1 MSSNMV
7 RVVSFVLFQ
16 LFLTCKSDGLPQ
28 WVYRVDSCPDSNN
41 ISQWISASKR
51 LNCYNDLTSNDP
63 NEQKRVYHCVPTSFL
78 NETVEF
84 CGRSIPIAPG
94 NCPVYS
100 NTITVSTIS
109 PIKCRDFVFGC
120 PLELFHS
127 KEVYRYPECL
137 SLNFEDR
144 CFKADGKCQT
154 LLAIPDS
161 TKTPIAVTTMKSS
174 TLEAMAPESN
184 AITTKSNV
192 NDSTR
197 KYIDSI
203 L

>member
-1 MSSNMV
+1 MV

-63 NEQKRVYHCVPTSFL
+63 NEQVRVYHCVPTSFL

-84 CGRSIPIAPG
+84 CGRSMPIAPG

-100 NTITVSTIS
+100 NTSTIS

-154 LLAIPDS
+154 LSAIPDS
-161 TKTPIAVTTMKSS
+161 TETQIAETTMKSS
-174 TLEAMAPESN
+174 TLETMAPESN

-197 KYIDSI
+197 KYIDGI